1 MFFEDDVHWTR
12 TGGNWSLPELLGAFL
27 TPGLKIINVH
37 PLNVYLNTPDGDY
50 YASVKTQAYASPGG
64 DDLRSL
70 RHEGAGI
77 RTFLCELLEQ
87 LTEMGHRF
95 HTLADLYELMADRS
109 KESSTK
115 TAPGREDNLTDEDH
129 QRYWSSDDET
139 RQKMLHDIY
148 DARDPLDPYSTSRD
162 FNIRELE
169 IGAITRWLGDGRRVL
184 DLGCGNG
191 YTLLSIGREVAGR
204 ELIGVDFSEK
214 LVDGAATL
222 IEQALSE
229 LKSVPQV
236 FCRDA
241 WAYLADTSD
250 ASFDCIITERF
261 LLNLPNWES
270 QKGILREIERVLA
283 PGGRLL
289 MCELS
294 QDGFRRLNDL
304 RQACGL
310 AIIPETS
317 ADNLSSNR
325 FVDEEIKTFVTE
337 ELGLRLCAKEGA
349 SDYFLISRVL
359 HPLLVA
365 PTKPRF
371 DAPINEL
378 ARRIQLALP
387 FQPGFGSNVLWVLEK
402 PDQET
407 SDQE

>member
-1 MFFEDDVHWTR
+1 
-12 TGGNWSLPELLGAFL
+12 
-27 TPGLKIINVH
+27 
-37 PLNVYLNTPDGDY
+37 
-50 YASVKTQAYASPGG
+50 
-64 DDLRSL
+64 
-70 RHEGAGI
+70 
-77 RTFLCELLEQ
+77 
-87 LTEMGHRF
+87 
-95 HTLADLYELMADRS
+95 
-109 KESSTK
+109 
-115 TAPGREDNLTDEDH
+115 
-129 QRYWSSDDET
+129 
-139 RQKMLHDIY
+139 
-148 DARDPLDPYSTSRD
+148 
-162 FNIRELE
+162 LE

-241 WAYLADTSD
+241 WACLADTSD
-250 ASFDCIITERF
+250 ASVDCMITERF

-270 QKGILREIERVLA
+270 QKGMLREIERVLA

-289 MCELS
+289 MCESS

-304 RQACGL
+304 REACGL

-325 FVDEEIKTFVTE
+325 FVDEEIETFVTE

-349 SDYFLISRVL
+349 SEYFLISRVL

-371 DAPINEL
+371 DSKINEL
-378 ARRIQLALP
+378 ARRIQFALP

-402 PDQET
+402 PDQGT
-407 SDQE
+407 SD